1 MKKQPFI
8 IIFDIDKTIIGDISI
23 VEKERAI
30 LEYIYIMFVRKKA
43 LAQNA
48 PLWT

>member
-23 VEKERAI
+23 VEKERAL
-30 LEYIYIMFVRKKA
+30 LEYI
-43 LAQNA
+43 
-48 PLWT
+48 